1 MSSFIWITGAMN
13 LVIYQKICYQ
23 IIIIKYIIEHLL
35 TRHGFNYKD
44 NKLYTGTPNLGDDGY
59 IYFCVI
65 NPTNNTVVPVLK
77 LLTKQYNRINVDP
90 LETYTTYIVK

>member
-1 MSSFIWITGAMN
+1 M
-13 LVIYQKICYQ
+13 
-23 IIIIKYIIEHLL
+23 
-35 TRHGFNYKD
+35 
-44 NKLYTGTPNLGDDGY
+44 GTPNLGDDGY

-65 NPTNNTVVPVLK
+65 SPTNNTVVPVLK